1 MGSVDESRTIFTI
14 FVPILVSDVD
24 ECATNT
30 HDCAADADCINTDGS
45 FICSCQVGYIGDGKL
60 CQGTKMT

>member
-14 FVPILVSDVD
+14 FVPIVVSDVD
-24 ECATNT
+24 ECAANA

-45 FICSCQVGYIGDGKL
+45 FVCSCQVGYTGDGKL